1 MNNEQLKLLIA
12 EGEGLTVEF
21 KEKYTSKID
30 RDIVALA
37 NSRGG
42 FILLG
47 VSDDGSITGEKLTN
61 QLKAELSSLAR
72 NCDPHISITKIT
84 QIGDV
89 VAIEVSEGLE
99 KPYSCSSGYFR
110 RLDGMTQ
117 KMTQKEVRLIFRAAA
132 DLSFESLPCKGFSFE
147 AVQLGKVRAF
157 LKEAGASLKV
167 TGANLPAFLS
177 SLGIHADNT
186 INNAGALMLSAWAP
200 ASSA

>member
-1 MNNEQLKLLIA
+1 MTSEEINLLIR

-21 KEKYTSKID
+21 KEKYSSKID

-42 FILLG
+42 YVLLG
-47 VSDDGSITGEKLTN
+47 VSDDGRITGEKLTN
-61 QLKAELSSLAR
+61 QMKAELASLAR
-72 NCDPHISITKIT
+72 NCDPHILITKVS
-84 QIGDV
+84 QIDDV
-89 VAIEVSEGLE
+89 VAIEVSEGPE

-132 DLSFESLPCKGFSFE
+132 DMSFESLPCKGFSFE
-147 AVQLGKVRAF
+147 DIQLGKVRAF

-167 TGANLPAFLS
+167 TGANLQSFLS
-177 SLGIHADNT
+177 SLGIYADNR
-186 INNAGALMLSAWAP
+186 SEDVV
-200 ASSA
+200 